1 MHSMPCGYLIL
12 IMAFLFLKCMRS
24 SMFDEL
30 ICAWSPE
37 NILTVEV
44 VKETVVG
51 YNEPQWQ

>member
-1 MHSMPCGYLIL
+1 MT
-12 IMAFLFLKCMRS
+12 
-24 SMFDEL
+24 EL

-51 YNEPQWQ
+51 YNEPQWE